1 MLGLGITA
9 AQTNDK
15 RPKRVKY
22 RGSKFLAFDGVNE
35 YGELLGSNSETF
47 MDAIG
52 TTGGTISFWVRS
64 SDFYPSTNNQY
75 SYMIGAYAFSLPNVS
90 SFYIATRNDSGT
102 NRIVIVRSDLNIFTS
117 TFTTWADFKSVSADD
132 LTDDTWHHIAV
143 TIKPFSSSW
152 RTLLYVDGSAVS
164 VTTLTNPV
172 NASNSSS
179 PANSNIV
186 MTMARYNTIYDQFDL
201 NEVAMWSS
209 ELSASEISYIYNQ
222 GLSGFDFTQNFSDYT
237 SKDDLYS
244 WYKMGD
250 DPDSSSSLELD
261 SSGNDRDMTLYNGP
275 DRTSH

>member
-1 MLGLGITA
+1 MLGLGKTGFPSD
-9 AQTNDK
+9 DK
-15 RPKRVKY
+15 KPLRVKY
-22 RGSKFLAFDGVNE
+22 TGSKFIAFDGVNE

-64 SDFYPSTNNQY
+64 SDFYPATNNQY
-75 SYMIGAYAFSLPNVS
+75 SYMIGGYALVMPDVS

-102 NRIVIVRSDLNIFTS
+102 NRIVIVRFDLNIFTS
-117 TFTTWADFKSVSADD
+117 TFTTWSDFKSVSADD

-152 RTLLYVDGSAVS
+152 RTLLYVDGASVS

-179 PANSNIV
+179 PANSSIA

-222 GLSGFDFTQNFSDYT
+222 GLSGFDFTQNFADYQ
-237 SKDDLYS
+237 SKDDLYA

-250 DPDSSSSLELD
+250 DPDSKGALEPD
-261 SSGNDRDMTLYNGP
+261 SSGNDRDMTLYNTP
-275 DRTSH
+275 ARSDH